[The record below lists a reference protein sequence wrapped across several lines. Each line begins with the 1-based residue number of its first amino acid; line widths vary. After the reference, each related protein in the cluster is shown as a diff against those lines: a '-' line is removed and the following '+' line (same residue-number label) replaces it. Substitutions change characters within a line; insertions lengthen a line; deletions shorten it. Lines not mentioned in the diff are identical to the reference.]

1 MQNNSIYKPGI
12 WFFTQ
17 YGVSTATLRSW
28 ANSQKVTFI
37 RTPGGKRFYL
47 LNDVYRLLNVQVS
60 QHQQQRYGIVYARV
74 SSHKQRSDL
83 QRQIQTLQQAYPS
96 HKLIQDCASGINF
109 KRPGLRTLLEQVH
122 TGMVSEVVVLQRDRL
137 ARIAIDLLEFVFT
150 QNNTKL
156 LVHCQM
162 QDSRSG

>member
-96 HKLIQDCASGINF
+96 QLQKTRPAYLIGTSPH
-109 KRPGLRTLLEQVH
+109 RHGLRSC
-122 TGMVSEVVVLQRDRL
+122 GL
-137 ARIAIDLLEFVFT
+137 AARPACT
-150 QNNTKL
+150 NC
-156 LVHCQM
+156 H
-162 QDSRSG
+162 